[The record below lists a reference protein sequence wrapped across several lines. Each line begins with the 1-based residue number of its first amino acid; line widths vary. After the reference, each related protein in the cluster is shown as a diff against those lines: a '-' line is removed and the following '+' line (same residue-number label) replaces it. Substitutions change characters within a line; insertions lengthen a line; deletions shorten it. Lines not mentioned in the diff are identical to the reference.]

1 MNPPLHSTADPRR
14 FGPCLIAALLSLS
27 GCISVP
33 KAIVAQP
40 EKIRLA
46 ADAVAASQATTI
58 RTLTTI
64 GELAVEKNHE
74 LDLAAAEKDRAY
86 RAEAL
91 RAGQLQ
97 VLEAFDDAAFRLI
110 TAGLTVE
117 LEGNDAFLRL
127 RAAEQARRVAFTKA
141 VTDEKKYPTDPFIRE
156 STLKA
161 KQDWED
167 TLRLQ
172 VETESRVRNQLTLAL
187 AARRELFR
195 AEVAQEFATLK
206 ADKSMLPVPP
216 DLPAKGLAAT
226 TDSYL
231 LQIQASYA
239 SIDQALIE
247 LGAAL
252 QYESNSLNVGLN
264 VLTGVA
270 QGLGAALNS
279 DSLIASLA
287 GGALAKNA
295 PSLVK
300 DIESAVQRLTA
311 KAQTDVATTGT
322 ATAATTATQA
332 AAATTTP

>member
-1 MNPPLHSTADPRR
+1 MNPPLKSAANRCR
-14 FGPCLIAALLSLS
+14 LGPGLVGALLSLS
-27 GCISVP
+27 GCIHVP
-33 KAIVAQP
+33 PAIVAQP

-46 ADAVAASQATTI
+46 ADAVAASQTAGI
-58 RTLTTI
+58 RTLATF
-64 GELAVEKNHE
+64 GEQAVAKNRQAA
-74 LDLAAAEKDRAY
+74 LAAAALMKSY

-127 RAAEQARRVAFTKA
+127 RAAEQARRNAFTK
-141 VTDEKKYPTDPFIRE
+141 VLSGEKNHPTDPFIPE
-156 STLKA
+156 GALKA
-161 KQDWED
+161 AQDWED
-167 TLRLQ
+167 TQRLL
-172 VETESRVRNQLTLAL
+172 VETEGRIRNRLILAL

-195 AEVAQEFATLK
+195 AEVAQEFETLQ
-206 ADKSMLPVPP
+206 ADQSMLP
-216 DLPAKGLAAT
+216 DLPDPPAAGVSSA
-226 TDSYL
+226 TDTYL
-231 LQIQASYA
+231 LQVQAANA
-239 SIDQALIE
+239 SIDQALLE

-252 QYESNSLNVGLN
+252 QYETNALNVGLN

-295 PSLVK
+295 PAVVR

-311 KAQTDVATTGT
+311 KAQSDVATTGQ
-322 ATAATTATQA
+322 ATANAAATQ